1 MVEPK
6 DELWTRSVVTVYD
19 DKLEDFSQ
27 LVEDLLSAIR
37 EKDLDTLDYA
47 VFLDKPTGEAILLE
61 HYTSRGTQRARR
73 HLRRRWRRC
82 HVLLD
87 PLGAMAVNSQSA
99 RLWLR
104 HSRSCFVSH
113 GVGYQ
118 ARMRRSRSVFRSDS
132 ARVCT
137 VGHVRTHR
145 SGHMTPPQSAPRR

>member
-61 HYTSRGTQRARR
+61 HYTSSAGWQA
-73 HLRRRWRRC
+73 HNSN
-82 HVLLD
+82 
-87 PLGAMAVNSQSA
+87 LGAF
-99 RLWLR
+99 L
-104 HSRSCFVSH
+104 H
-113 GVGYQ
+113 
-118 ARMRRSRSVFRSDS
+118 RRSRPDS
-132 ARVCT
+132 PLSTHDTAPECT
-137 VGHVRTHR
+137 KEVTVETRRTIPAHR
-145 SGHMTPPQSAPRR
+145 NAGLGGRTQCSLDC